1 MMDDALQ
8 TTLRPVELE
17 PTEGRRNKSM
27 AGLAV
32 RDIIDGLRLW
42 RLWGLLG
49 WNDIAQRYRRSIFG
63 PFWLTISMAV
73 MVVALGFLY
82 AKLFQVPINEFI
94 PFLCIG
100 LLVWGYLSSF
110 LLEGGTLFVASE
122 TYIKQIRLPFSA
134 YAYRAAW
141 SKTIIFAHNFLI
153 YFGVIAYFRIWPGP
167 VALLALLG
175 FLLITLNGWMVS
187 IILGMASARFRDIP
201 QLIASL
207 VQIVFFVTP
216 IIWKPELLK
225 DQIYLAS
232 WNPFHAFIDI
242 VRAPLLGQAPPAS
255 TYVLVLAVTLV
266 NAMVLALFFGR
277 YRSRIPYWI

>member
-1 MMDDALQ
+1 
-8 TTLRPVELE
+8 
-17 PTEGRRNKSM
+17 
-27 AGLAV
+27 
-32 RDIIDGLRLW
+32 
-42 RLWGLLG
+42 
-49 WNDIAQRYRRSIFG
+49 
-63 PFWLTISMAV
+63 MAV

-82 AKLFQVPINEFI
+82 AKLFQVPIHEFI

-100 LLVWGYLSSF
+100 LLVWGYVSSF

-134 YAYRAAW
+134 YAYRSAW
-141 SKTIIFAHNFLI
+141 SKAIIFAHNFLI
-153 YFGVIAYFRIWPGP
+153 YFGVIAYFRIWPGS
-167 VALLALLG
+167 VALLAIPG
-175 FLLITLNGWMVS
+175 FLLITLNGWMLS

-201 QLIASL
+201 QLVASL

-225 DQIYLAS
+225 DQMYLAD
-232 WNPFHAFIDI
+232 WNPFHAFIEI
-242 VRAPLLGQAPPAS
+242 VRAPLLGQVPPTF
-255 TYVLVLAVTLV
+255 TYVLALAVTLV